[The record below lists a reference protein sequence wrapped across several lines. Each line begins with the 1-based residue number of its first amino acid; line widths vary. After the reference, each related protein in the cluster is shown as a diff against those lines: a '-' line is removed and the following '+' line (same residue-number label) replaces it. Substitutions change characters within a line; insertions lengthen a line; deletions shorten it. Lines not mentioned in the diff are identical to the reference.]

1 MIYENYMNLIKKL
14 PTIERDQLEKSKR
27 KDIDDL
33 LTNQQRAHSQFSDNF
48 MAWDTDKA
56 IGTEQEAIDER
67 DRDQQL
73 NPHNFEDVYYGR
85 MSPFSKE
92 VLYRDYLKGM
102 TTKDLSLKFGIL
114 QQRVKAIVY

>member
-14 PTIERDQLEKSKR
+14 PTKERDQLEKSKR

-56 IGTEQEAIDER
+56 IGTQQDALDDR

-73 NPHNFEDVYYGR
+73 NPH
-85 MSPFSKE
+85 
-92 VLYRDYLKGM
+92 
-102 TTKDLSLKFGIL
+102 
-114 QQRVKAIVY
+114 